1 VGIEDDIGLPAP
13 ILRALINDDYD
24 PGLSD
29 ITATGLLT
37 APRVVQLR
45 RQHKDR
51 MVVKAS
57 RLVPALLGKAFHA
70 MAEKH
75 AAADEIAEVRL
86 YAHCLDWLIGGAIDL
101 QTQADNSF
109 KIIDYKTVKT
119 TALHL
124 SAKKW
129 EEQLNIYGWLA
140 QENSKRVS
148 GLEIVAILKD
158 WREVRV
164 GSPGY
169 PAAPVVV
176 VKIPLWP
183 FADARDFVTDLTRRH
198 QEAAQELPLC
208 SDEDRWLHG
217 DRFFVGKKVFDT
229 EREALIHRGDGKA
242 KVRILPGKPLMC
254 LRDYCGV
261 SEICSQWQ
269 DEKKHGGRFYDP
281 SGGDL

>member
-1 VGIEDDIGLPAP
+1 MEIEDDIGLPAP

-45 RQHKDR
+45 KRHKDQL
-51 MVVKAS
+51 VVKAS

-70 MAEKH
+70 MVEKH
-75 AAADEIAEVRL
+75 AAGDEIAEVRL
-86 YAHCLDWLIGGAIDL
+86 YAHCLEWLVGGAIDL
-101 QTQADNSF
+101 QTLTDKSV

-119 TALHL
+119 DAIRL

-129 EEQLNIYGWLA
+129 EEQLNIYSWLA
-140 QENSKRVS
+140 QENSKKVS
-148 GLEIVAILKD
+148 ALEIVAILKD
-158 WREVRV
+158 WREARA

-169 PAAPVVV
+169 PDAPVVV
-176 VKIPLWP
+176 VKIPVWP
-183 FADARDFVTDLTRRH
+183 FADAWDFVANLVRLH
-198 QEAAQELPLC
+198 QEAAESLPLC
-208 SDEDRWLHG
+208 SDEDRWLHP
-217 DRFFVGKKVFDT
+217 DRFQVSKKVFDT
-229 EREALIHRGDGKA
+229 EREALIHRGEGKA
-242 KVRILPGKPLMC
+242 KIKVLPGKPLMC

-261 SEICSQWQ
+261 ADFCTQFSE
-269 DEKKHGGRFYDP
+269 EKKSGRFHDP